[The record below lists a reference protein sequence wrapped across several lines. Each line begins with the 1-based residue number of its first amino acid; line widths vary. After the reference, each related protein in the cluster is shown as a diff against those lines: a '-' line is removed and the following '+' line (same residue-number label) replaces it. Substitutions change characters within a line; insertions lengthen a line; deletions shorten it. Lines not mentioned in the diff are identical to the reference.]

1 MATRSKGT
9 TVTSE
14 HPRFNANT
22 CQEHC
27 SHYHSNQKVVCTHPS
42 NKEQTS
48 ACQRNF
54 RGVRLL
60 QPVLAV
66 FAKKETASVN
76 KVRNQQHLHPY
87 SAMVNASPEREW
99 LLAYGKTPFQVW
111 AK

>member
-1 MATRSKGT
+1 MANRSKGT
-9 TVTSE
+9 TVPSK
-14 HPRFNANT
+14 HPRFNTNT

-42 NKEQTS
+42 NKQQTS

-60 QPVLAV
+60 QPV
-66 FAKKETASVN
+66 KREIASVN
-76 KVRNQQHLHPY
+76 KVRNQQHLHAY

-99 LLAYGKTPFQVW
+99 LLAYGETPFQVW
-111 AK
+111 TK